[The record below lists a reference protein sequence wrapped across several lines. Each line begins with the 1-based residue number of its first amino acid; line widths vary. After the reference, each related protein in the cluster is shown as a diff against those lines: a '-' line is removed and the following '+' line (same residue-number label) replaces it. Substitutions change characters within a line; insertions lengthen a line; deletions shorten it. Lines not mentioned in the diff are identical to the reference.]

1 MRLQYLSPRISKRAL
16 TTGGYDPFRQFRSQF
31 DRLFEDF
38 FGDYGASTGRGEAAA
53 LPAISPSLDVAET
66 EKAYE
71 ISVELP
77 GVAEKDLDVSVS
89 EGVLSIKG
97 EKRSESEEK
106 DKNFH
111 RVERS
116 YGSFERRL
124 TLPAEADA
132 EKIDAGFANG
142 VLTVTIPKAEGAKE
156 TVKKISIKSA

>member
-1 MRLQYLSPRISKRAL
+1 MRLQYLSPFVSKRAL
-16 TTGGYDPFRQFRSQF
+16 TTGGYDPFRPFRSQF

-38 FGDYGASTGRGEAAA
+38 FGEYGAGSRGEAAGV
-53 LPAISPSLDVAET
+53 PAISPSLDIAESD
-66 EKAYE
+66 KAFE

-89 EGVLSIKG
+89 DGVLSIKG
-97 EKRSESEEK
+97 EKRSESEKK
-106 DKNFH
+106 DKNYH

-124 TLPAEADA
+124 TLPAEANA

-142 VLTVTIPKAEGAKE
+142 VLTLTIPKAEGTKE
-156 TVKKISIKSA
+156 TVKKIAIKSA